1 MTGLSTLFRLASASL
16 WNRRLTVILTALAIA
31 LSVGLYVGVDKLR
44 KGVAA
49 GFESTLSGADLLV
62 GARSGPVNLL
72 LYAVFRIGDPTANVT
87 WDSYQRVANQR
98 GVAWTIPLSLGD
110 SYRGFRVVGTSEAY
124 FEHYQYGEGRP
135 LRLAQGEPFKD
146 VFDAVLG
153 AEVARQLGH
162 ELGDTLILAHGLGDV
177 SFALHDDRPFRVSGI
192 LAPTG
197 TPVDRSVHVSLAGIE
212 AMHLGWETGARD
224 PASRAITAE
233 SIRAMDLTPSSI
245 TAFIIGVKNRA
256 TALHLQKAINSYDQE
271 ALMAVVP
278 GVALSQMR
286 QAVGLAET
294 AFAAVTVFVIV
305 VGLMSVLVTMLTS
318 LNERRR
324 EMAVLR
330 AVGARPG
337 MLVALLLCEAG
348 LIGFFGALLGVG
360 LTNIGLLLAEPVIEG
375 EYGLVLV
382 GLGLG
387 QTDWLIL
394 AAVTLAAMVMALVP
408 AWRAYRGALADG
420 LSVRT

>member
-1 MTGLSTLFRLASASL
+1 MNGLATLMRLAASSL
-16 WNRRLTVILTALAIA
+16 WNRRLTALLTAMAIA

-44 KGVAA
+44 KGVSE
-49 GFESTLSGADLLV
+49 GFQSTLSGADLLV
-62 GARSGPVNLL
+62 GARTGPVNLL

-87 WDSYQRVANQR
+87 WDSYQRIASQR

-110 SYRGFRVVGTSEAY
+110 SYRGYRVVGTSLAY
-124 FEHYQYGEGRP
+124 FEHYRYGDARA
-135 LRLAQGEPFKD
+135 LRFAQGRAFDD

-153 AEVARQLGH
+153 AEVARTLGH
-162 ELGDTLILAHGLGDV
+162 KEGDTLILAHGLGNT
-177 SFALHDDRPFRVSGI
+177 SFALHDDRPFRVVGI

-212 AMHLGWETGARD
+212 AMHVGWETGARD
-224 PASRAITAE
+224 PASRFITADA
-233 SIRAMDLTPSSI
+233 IRAMDLTPSSI
-245 TAFIIGVKNRA
+245 TAFIVGMQNRGNA
-256 TALHLQKAINSYDQE
+256 ILLQRAINGYDRE
-271 ALMAVVP
+271 ALMAVIP

-294 AFAAVTVFVIV
+294 AFTAVTIFVVI
-305 VGLMSVLVTMLTS
+305 VGLMSVLVTLLTS

-337 MLVALLLCEAG
+337 MLVALLLCEAALIG
-348 LIGFFGALLGVG
+348 LIGAAAGIALTNAALL
-360 LTNIGLLLAEPVIEG
+360 LIEPVIEG
-375 EYGLVLV
+375 QYGLVLT
-382 GLGLG
+382 GLGVGVTDLAILG
-387 QTDWLIL
+387 I
-394 AAVTLAAMVMALVP
+394 VTGAAMVMALVP